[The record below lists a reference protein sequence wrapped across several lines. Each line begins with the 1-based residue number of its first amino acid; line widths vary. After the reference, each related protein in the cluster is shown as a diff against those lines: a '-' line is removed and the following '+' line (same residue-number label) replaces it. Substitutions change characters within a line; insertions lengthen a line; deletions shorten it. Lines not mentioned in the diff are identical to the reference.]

1 MPKNGSARPNSP
13 VQCRLHA
20 TIVPADVRRPATT
33 PQEPDSV
40 SVGSPGAPRR
50 SLERRSVSSSLV
62 LGLVRPSFVPPK
74 PIRELRNLTRY
85 RKAQIDERS
94 REAQRLDKVLQ
105 DTGVKLS
112 SVATDIQ
119 GNPARAMLEALVEG
133 ERDPEVLSEMALGRM
148 RNKVPQL
155 QEALVGRF
163 GEHHALILRT
173 ILAKIDFLDT
183 AICDISSEI
192 NKVIAPFGA
201 ELALLDTI
209 TGVNRRT
216 AEALIAEIGVDMSRF
231 PTSGHLASWAG
242 MCPGNNESAHKR
254 KSGGCRKG
262 PKWLGVHLAEA
273 ASVTGRSKDT
283 YLGAQQQRLSGRI
296 GYGKANKAVG
306 HSILVTASH
315 ILSNDV
321 PHEDLGSDWFVKRR
335 PEAHARRLA
344 KQIEALGYSVEI
356 TPTAARHS
364 QHTRLILGATPRAAV
379 ARPNQRG
386 LHELSDQGCTYLGQ

>member
-1 MPKNGSARPNSP
+1 MSA
-13 VQCRLHA
+13 
-20 TIVPADVRRPATT
+20 
-33 PQEPDSV
+33 
-40 SVGSPGAPRR
+40 
-50 SLERRSVSSSLV
+50 
-62 LGLVRPSFVPPK
+62 LVRPNAS
-74 PIRELRNLTRY
+74 TRCSKT
-85 RKAQIDERS
+85 R
-94 REAQRLDKVLQ
+94 
-105 DTGVKLS
+105 GVKLS

-283 YLGAQQQRLSGRI
+283 YLGAQHQRLSGRI
-296 GYGKANKAVG
+296 GYGKANKAVE

-315 ILSNDV
+315 ILSNGV

-344 KQIEALGYSVEI
+344 KQIEALSYSVEI
-356 TPTAARHS
+356 TPTAARRS

-386 LHELSDQGCTYLGQ
+386 LHELSDQRRLRGGAASQHDWRD